1 MLDYVK
7 VALYYVQ
14 LLSVLLIELAFFNAA
29 LLTVPLFKVALF

>member
-14 LLSVLLIELAFFNAA
+14 LLNVLLIELAFFNAA
-29 LLTVPLFKVALF
+29 LLTVELFKVALF